1 MWMIDHCD
9 DHHASDVPSP
19 SGMGGWVGG
28 WTLSLAGALSSE
40 DIDAPAQPYENGAGC
55 GGRGA
60 YPAGPCIGASS
71 G

>member
-1 MWMIDHCD
+1 MIDHCD

-19 SGMGGWVGG
+19 SGKGGWVGG